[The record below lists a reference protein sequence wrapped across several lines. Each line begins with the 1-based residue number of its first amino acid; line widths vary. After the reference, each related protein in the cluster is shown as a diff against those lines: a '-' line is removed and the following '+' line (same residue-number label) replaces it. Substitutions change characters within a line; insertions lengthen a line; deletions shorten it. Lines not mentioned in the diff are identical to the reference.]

1 MSMNTFIDRIQN
13 LPEAERAAAVAAILA
28 GPTQPKPPKALSEP
42 EQAMIADLRKEI
54 LALCANPTTNEAL
67 IAAHVSAIRRI
78 EAVNFR

>member
-28 GPTQPKPPKALSEP
+28 GPTKTPKKLSEA
-42 EQAMIADLRKEI
+42 EQTMIADLRKEI

-67 IAAHVSAIRRI
+67 IAAHVCAIRRI
-78 EAVNFR
+78 EGR